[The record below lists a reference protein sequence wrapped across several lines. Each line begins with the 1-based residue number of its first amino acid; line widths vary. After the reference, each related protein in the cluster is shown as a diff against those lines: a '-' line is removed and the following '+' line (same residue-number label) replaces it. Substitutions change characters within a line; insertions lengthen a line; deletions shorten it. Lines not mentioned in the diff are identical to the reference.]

1 MRNKLVTEL
10 ELAAL
15 YLYQTFEVG
24 SRPRQN
30 NYTCEL
36 YRLIA
41 KADFSNRY
49 RLKKA
54 HPTEVQLYEEWM
66 ETKDRFDFYT
76 KYNCQI
82 NHQPGSAA

>member
-1 MRNKLVTEL
+1 MRNKMVTEL
-10 ELAAL
+10 EQAAL
-15 YLYQTFEVG
+15 YLYQAFEVG
-24 SRPRQN
+24 LRQT

-54 HPTEVQLYEEWM
+54 HPIEVQLYEEWM
-66 ETKDRFDFYT
+66 ATKDRFDFFT

-82 NHQPGSAA
+82 NHRPEEEG